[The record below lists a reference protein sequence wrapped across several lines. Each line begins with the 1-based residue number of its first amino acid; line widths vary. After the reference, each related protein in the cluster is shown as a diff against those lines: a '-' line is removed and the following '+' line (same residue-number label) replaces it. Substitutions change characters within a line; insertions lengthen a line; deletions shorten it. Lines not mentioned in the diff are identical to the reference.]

1 MTTPRV
7 SIVLS
12 TRNRAGFL
20 TEALR
25 SHERIVTD
33 IPWELVVV
41 DNGSTDATPQVLRE
55 FARETRIVF
64 RSVVESR
71 PGLSCARNTGW
82 RTAAGDLVA
91 FTDDDCYPAP
101 DFVPAIAACFADAH
115 LDYLGGQITLHDPD
129 DAPVTIQLRD
139 TPLVIEPHRFVPAG
153 LIQGAN
159 MAARR
164 RVLETL
170 DGFDELLGAGTPY
183 PSEDIDF
190 VSRASAAGFNGTYD
204 PRPVVA
210 HHHRRRTAAEI
221 ESLHRSYDVGRGAY
235 YAKSLLDPLRR
246 SVTWRAWAKS
256 LVRSVMSVP
265 SSARAR
271 AQLVGELRGAFGY
284 LKVRRNEL

>member
-20 TEALR
+20 PEALR
-25 SHERIVTD
+25 SHERIVTEV
-33 IPWELVVV
+33 PWELVVV
-41 DNGSTDATPQVLRE
+41 DNGSTDATPQVLRD

-64 RSVVESR
+64 RPVTESR

-82 RTAAGDLVA
+82 RTAEGDLVA
-91 FTDDDCYPAP
+91 FTDDDCYPSP
-101 DFVPAIAACFADAH
+101 GFVDAIAACFADAN
-115 LDYLGGQITLHDPD
+115 LDYLGGRITLHDPE

-139 TPLVIEPHRFVPAG
+139 TPLVIEPHSFVPAG
-153 LIQGAN
+153 FIQGAN

-190 VSRASAAGFNGTYD
+190 VSRASAAGFNGAYD
-204 PRPVVA
+204 PRPAVA
-210 HHHRRRTAAEI
+210 HHHRRRTAEQV
-221 ESLHRSYDVGRGAY
+221 ESLRRSYDVGRGAY
-235 YAKSLLDPLRR
+235 YAKCLLDPLRR
-246 SVTWRAWAKS
+246 GLTWRVWARS
-256 LVRSVMSVP
+256 LVRSALP
-265 SSARAR
+265 IHSSARAR
-271 AQLVGELRGAFGY
+271 AQSVGELRGAFGY
-284 LKVRRNEL
+284 LKDRR